1 VEVVLQAF
9 DAFGRGDFEG
19 VLRVVDEDVVIT
31 QPAELLDAPSL
42 QQYGHAGVREAFALW
57 PEQWDEYRVESIRV
71 LADPADQ
78 VVVATRQSGRGRQS
92 GIEVEMEFTF
102 LFTVQNRKITEWRLF
117 LHEAQA
123 LAAAGLS
130 DG

>member
-1 VEVVLQAF
+1 MEIVLQAF

-19 VLRVVDEDVVIT
+19 VLRAFDEDVVIT
-31 QPAELLDAPSL
+31 QPAELLDAPSV

-57 PEQWDEYRVESIRV
+57 PEQWDEYRVESVRV

-102 LFTVQNRKITEWRLF
+102 LFTVQNRKIREWRLF

-123 LAAAGLS
+123 LAAAGLRE
-130 DG
+130 